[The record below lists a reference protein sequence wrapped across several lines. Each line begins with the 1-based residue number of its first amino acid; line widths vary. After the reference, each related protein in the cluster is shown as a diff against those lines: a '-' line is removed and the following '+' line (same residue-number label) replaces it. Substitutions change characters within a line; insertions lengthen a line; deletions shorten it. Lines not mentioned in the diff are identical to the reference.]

1 MQTVEIIRAKRD
13 GEELSDESLQQLVD
27 EYTSGAVTDYQMS
40 AFLMA
45 VFFQGMSARELG
57 TWTMAMLRSGQV
69 LDFTDI
75 PGAKVDKHSTGG
87 VGDKVSLILAPLAV
101 EAGLKVPMISGRGL
115 GHTGGTV
122 DKLTSIPGF
131 DMDASTDRFRQLI
144 EEHEC
149 GLIRQTD
156 QIAPADKKLYSLR
169 DVTGTVRCIP
179 LIASSIMSKKMA
191 EGIDSLVLDIKV
203 GSGAFMRNTEEARVL
218 ADTMIGIGAELGK
231 PVRAVLTDMNQP
243 LGWAV
248 GNALEVEECVEV
260 MRSGEGPQDL
270 IDVTIELVAN
280 MVVLGDALEPGE
292 DLEGCKQRLREIL
305 SSGRALARFRTLV
318 EVHGGDPR
326 VCDAPREVLAQ
337 APHKS
342 PFKAASS
349 GVITAMNTAEVGM
362 AALDLGAGRRTKE
375 DEIDPAVGLVF
386 HKKVGDTVEAGDA
399 IATVHH
405 RDQATFD
412 KASARLLKAITIG
425 ASGDPLGIGPLIIET
440 RGRES

>member
-13 GEELSDESLQQLVD
+13 GQELSDEALQQLVKG
-27 EYTSGAVTDYQMS
+27 YTHGDVTDYQMS

-45 VFFQGMSARELG
+45 VFFNGMTARELG

-69 LDFTDI
+69 LDFSDI
-75 PGAKVDKHSTGG
+75 PGAKIDKHSTGG

-156 QIAPADKKLYSLR
+156 QIAPADKKLYALR

-191 EGIDSLVLDIKV
+191 EGIDALVLDIKV
-203 GSGAFMRNTEEARVL
+203 GSGAFMRNVDEARVL
-218 ADTMIGIGAELGK
+218 ADTMIEIGAQLDK

-248 GNALEVEECVEV
+248 GNALEVQECVEV
-260 MRSGEGPQDL
+260 MRAGEGPQDL

-280 MVVLGDALEPGE
+280 MVLLADAFEPGE
-292 DLEGCKQRLREIL
+292 DFDGCKARLREIL
-305 SSGRALARFRTLV
+305 ASGRALARFRHLV
-318 EVHGGDPR
+318 EVHGGEPR
-326 VCDAPREVLAQ
+326 VCDTPEEVLAQ
-337 APHKS
+337 APHKA
-342 PFKAASS
+342 PFAASEA
-349 GVITAMNTAEVGM
+349 GIITAMDTAEVGM

-386 HKKVGDTVEAGDA
+386 HKKVGDAVEKGET
-399 IATVHH
+399 IATMHY
-405 RDQATFD
+405 RDE
-412 KASARLLKAITIG
+412 ASFKRSTTRLERAISLG
-425 ASGDPLGIGPLIIET
+425 QQGDELGTGPLIIET
-440 RGRES
+440 RS